1 MNNSELRDTIEFL
14 GINIGGIGLSLT
26 DLDAVLRTFIL
37 IATLVYSIQKIM
49 YYNKKKIITLKLL
62 AKFLAQ
68 FASDSVPYN

>member
-14 GINIGGIGLSLT
+14 GINFGGIGLSLT

-49 YYNKKKIITLKLL
+49 YYNKKK
-62 AKFLAQ
+62 
-68 FASDSVPYN
+68 